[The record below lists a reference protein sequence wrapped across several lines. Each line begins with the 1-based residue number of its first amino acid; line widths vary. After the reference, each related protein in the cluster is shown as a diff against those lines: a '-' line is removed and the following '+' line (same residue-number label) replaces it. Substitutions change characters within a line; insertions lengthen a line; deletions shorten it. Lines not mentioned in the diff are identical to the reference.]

1 MCDPHRRRPH
11 VQLPASSP
19 WTRRPPPSSG
29 APAWRPT
36 TRTPRTPR
44 SGDSAPCRVCLDRFE
59 PGAERRLL
67 FTHDPFRD
75 TVDLPLPGPVF
86 VHEAGCRRYAPD
98 AGFPPSLC
106 DAPLTFNAYGADRAL
121 LARERTQAAAEAD
134 AAIDRLLGAPGVE
147 YVHVRSTRAGCFLCR
162 LDPVPA
168 AA

>member
-1 MCDPHRRRPH
+1 MSRYRVVAMDEDTAAAVRRTGMAPDYPHPAHAEVAGDP
-11 VQLPASSP
+11 
-19 WTRRPPPSSG
+19 
-29 APAWRPT
+29 
-36 TRTPRTPR
+36 
-44 SGDSAPCRVCLDRFE
+44 APCRVCLDRFE

-98 AGFPPSLC
+98 AGFPPSLR

-121 LARERTQAAAEAD
+121 LARERTQAAGEVD
-134 AAIDRLLGAPGVE
+134 AAIDRLLGASGVE

>member
-1 MCDPHRRRPH
+1 MSRYRVVAMDEETAAVVRRTGMAPDYPHPAHAEIAGDP
-11 VQLPASSP
+11 
-19 WTRRPPPSSG
+19 
-29 APAWRPT
+29 
-36 TRTPRTPR
+36 
-44 SGDSAPCRVCLDRFE
+44 APCRVCLDRFE

-98 AGFPPSLC
+98 AGFPPSLR
-106 DAPLTFNAYGADRAL
+106 DAPLTFNAYGADRTL
-121 LARERTQAAAEAD
+121 LARERTQAAAEVD

>member
-1 MCDPHRRRPH
+1 VSSYRVVAMDEETAAVVRRTGMAPDYLHPAHAEIAGDP
-11 VQLPASSP
+11 
-19 WTRRPPPSSG
+19 
-29 APAWRPT
+29 
-36 TRTPRTPR
+36 
-44 SGDSAPCRVCLDRFE
+44 APCRVCLDRFE

-98 AGFPPSLC
+98 AGVPPSLR
-106 DAPLTFNAYGADRAL
+106 DAPLTFNAYGADRTL
-121 LARERTQAAAEAD
+121 LARERTQAAAEVD

>member
-1 MCDPHRRRPH
+1 
-11 VQLPASSP
+11 V
-19 WTRRPPPSSG
+19 
-29 APAWRPT
+29 
-36 TRTPRTPR
+36 PRL
-44 SGDSAPCRVCLDRFE
+44 LDRFE